1 MLLLARSGKM
11 MFVHLVVAHQARIAS
26 NIPFIGANLPP
37 YARRAGAEQR
47 GTGTTDDLIDVCF
60 TRGSG
65 H

>member
-1 MLLLARSGKM
+1 M

-26 NIPFIGANLPP
+26 DIPFIGANLPPSP

-47 GTGTTDDLIDVCF
+47 GTGTMDDLIDVCF